1 MGIHTGYIDDLLSI
15 ILADKNLILK
25 AAIPVVKVGWLNPAT
40 LVGFETAPSS
50 DFFGPVTTMLIVH
63 LINRCSVAFSL
74 YVRVLQ
80 HSPPRLVLLHIC
92 VKLLKLALES

>member
-1 MGIHTGYIDDLLSI
+1 MATGEVICPE
-15 ILADKNLILK
+15 LK
-25 AAIPVVKVGWLNPAT
+25 YAKKPAIPVVKVGWLNPAT

-63 LINRCSVAFSL
+63 LITRCSVAFSL
-74 YVRVLQ
+74 YVRALQ